1 MDYLNCSID
10 QCFTSDFYQFN
21 PDIQSNFH
29 FTNDNSYC
37 ESSINSVSNF
47 DNDWYYNN
55 DEELSYHELTSTNY
69 ANNLTSEL
77 SELDQILMFESNES
91 MILDNYDNLPDK
103 TFMCNDAC
111 NIFLK
116 ESSDNLKLSSFKTS
130 DEEQKDEDSDVKQV
144 FKCEF
149 GDCQKIY
156 SKPAHLKAHLRR
168 HLGLKPYTCNWPNC
182 CWKFSRSDELA
193 RHRRSHSGIKP
204 YKCDYCTKTFS
215 RSDHLNKHRK
225 VHEKKLNGKIKLMWQ
240 DLPKLKPGRKKK
252 NPVEIITT

>member
-1 MDYLNCSID
+1 MDYLNCSSD
-10 QCFTSDFYQFN
+10 QFFTSDFYHFN
-21 PDIQSNFH
+21 SDIQSNFH
-29 FTNDNSYC
+29 LTNDNLYN
-37 ESSINSVSNF
+37 ESSINCVSSF

-55 DEELSYHELTSTNY
+55 DEELCYHELTSTNY
-69 ANNLTSEL
+69 AKDSTSEL

-116 ESSDNLKLSSFKTS
+116 ESSDNLKLSSFKTCE
-130 DEEQKDEDSDVKQV
+130 EEQKDEDSDVKQV

-168 HLGLKPYTCNWPNC
+168 HLGLKPYSCNWPNC
-182 CWKFSRSDELA
+182 SWKFSRSDELA
-193 RHRRSHSGIKP
+193 RHRRSHSGKLQSFNFFMNSERL
-204 YKCDYCTKTFS
+204 TNLNTFS
-215 RSDHLNKHRK
+215 
-225 VHEKKLNGKIKLMWQ
+225 
-240 DLPKLKPGRKKK
+240 
-252 NPVEIITT
+252 

>member
-10 QCFTSDFYQFN
+10 QCFTSDFYHFN

-29 FTNDNSYC
+29 FSNDNSYS

-116 ESSDNLKLSSFKTS
+116 ESSDNLKLSSFKTTE
-130 DEEQKDEDSDVKQV
+130 EEQKDEDSDVKQV

-149 GDCQKIY
+149 GDCQKVY

-168 HLGLKPYTCNWPNC
+168 HLGLKPYSCNWPNC

-193 RHRRSHSGIKP
+193 RHRRSHSG
-204 YKCDYCTKTFS
+204 
-215 RSDHLNKHRK
+215 
-225 VHEKKLNGKIKLMWQ
+225 KLQYFISIQ
-240 DLPKLKPGRKKK
+240 F
-252 NPVEIITT
+252 EIINLNTFHRNQTIQM